1 MPTPILGMLPTCPG
15 GALQPCTRGAP
26 QLGLSCPRALGR
38 EGPGQAGSEHREDGL
53 RPPVAEDHAVALLQW
68 PGPAQQPG
76 ALGTPPA
83 LAWSDDSDAEGP
95 GLSPRGTACSL
106 PMWSVGQEARDRD
119 SSVSSGRL
127 SGSSGGHVSRAPPY
141 WPWKEGPSRVPG
153 SQRRPRKSDTR
164 LERLRDRIRQQVR
177 GQVNCASLGTSAP
190 SSASRLCSASMRT
203 APRGT
208 SAPSSA
214 SRLCSASMSAPQR
227 TRKVTGTLPAPTH
240 PGFGIHMTEPQGEGQ
255 ALSRATQHRAAAPQ
269 DKTRR
274 TRSRS
279 CRRDKA
285 PRLPLPSRAAKG
297 KGTAWLSDGRICT
310 WALLGDRSP
319 EVGSSW
325 GPRDMCLP
333 GGQRCDTGLVL
344 AGRAGRGCARLGMS
358 PPHAEAHTLAMRV
371 LSVQDP
377 ESVGVRAWRRGQE
390 LARLLLGPPP
400 ARPTLRSTG
409 PTMGLGDSKATAAKG
424 SLAHTRPHRPTAA
437 LSDPQESEN
446 TAFLAS
452 HGQQASIQS
461 TMAVLQGLRQQTQAK
476 LELAQGPEAGQ
487 KRRPLKLKPQNLG
500 QRGPWSKQR
509 KQGAFPQRPWVVT
522 EQTRSSSD
530 RARRSPP
537 QHPVSTLGE
546 WEPCHQQA
554 CAAGGWDTSFQKP
567 PSPPEKL
574 SPSSQRPWS
583 ALAGQAGPQRV
594 WVDGEDRE
602 VPVPRPRHPLERP
615 YPAPQH
621 PWSGSFLQRVGSAC
635 KGRGA
640 VTPPSKAKQ
649 AWPRSLPGKEPGTE
663 SCPPHLQPRGL
674 LGRPHSSEALC
685 DFMYQKTQARW
696 QQALQQVVAATD
708 ALERRS
714 QRLQEVYRKQRE
726 AMQGQ
731 AVPVV
736 SQMSPG
742 IVTFVPSSAQS
753 GVLKAPR
760 SPEPRELGRSTVTSG
775 KVLGDQEVPGSF
787 CLCLN
792 RAWNRPEMPLPVSA
806 ASSHPARGLHV
817 CLDPQLHTQH
827 KQARLQALETMADVL
842 QQRVDI
848 LTAKLHRTE
857 VSDTVP
863 TVPAYPGASVP
874 SEDRVSLHDG
884 FLDVEVLPWISGW
897 EPWSPEISP
906 ESQRQGTMQEGC
918 WQLEQRLQGD
928 SVPVQAPGAGA
939 GSTLGAPAA
948 PHPTCGSLW
957 LEDLLA
963 ARGEGLVTPWTPRSC
978 AVTGP
983 RRRAGESCRPA
994 QWQPPQSSQSGLLPQ
1009 VPSLGPSSP
1018 DGSCPVNLGR
1028 NWAWG
1033 PAGSALGWAQ
1043 QLCVAGALPDAS
1055 PTPEVGC
1062 WPSSCL
1068 CLSFLEGWRGCGL
1081 LWSKCQGCKAER
1093 GPEPHC
1099 HSLPTLWPTDSQEP
1113 RGLHPRGRGGHL
1125 ADFQLKSLSF
1135 LESLK
1140 LDQRKQEQALGLL
1153 RQRAEQEVWETQ
1165 MALDGLLF
1173 KHQLER
1179 LMEKQGAR
1187 TRPGMDSKLEQP
1199 HAHVDPEPTSLAQSP
1214 MPRRTRSPPALGRDV
1229 TGSFQD
1235 PEEGQA
1241 SAEGKLA
1248 SAGLASLDTDPTQP
1262 PLAPLS
1268 PRDSPEHQGS
1278 SVRTG
1283 SAKPGAGLT
1292 AGLKQSLREED
1303 ELRAQHQEALLRLR
1317 QMAREEKA
1325 CAGRAWIEHLH
1336 GCLGSRGHQ
1345 ATGAAL
1351 LERTRQTLCRLEK
1364 EPVQREVRD
1373 LWNLHGSVLPGRQQ
1387 LLQHHKAILTVQRT
1401 PPRPQ
1406 SPSPKVKATWEGPS
1420 ETGQPE
1426 GALCLPTPHRPGSST
1441 SPQVQRGPESVEV
1454 ASLASER
1461 WEGTPATSSD
1471 ADGHQQSPRLAWG
1484 EDTAK
1489 ASSPPKERGSH
1500 ADQGDPQ
1507 TQPRACWAEKRPP
1520 AQVGG
1525 CQGPSLRRLG
1535 ADGPHC
1541 PQEASVAGLDAA
1553 GIPTEEPL
1561 EVESGL
1567 PGEQRTEACRQKDSS
1582 ALLATSPGD
1591 ASALSRAPRPAPAA
1605 VEEDARTPVHL
1616 GSRPTAGLP
1625 LESAGSLAS
1634 SPTSSAGS
1642 VSGLSCSSLQDF
1654 QKATATLVQLSD
1666 SSLSVSGPEAERS
1679 QGTDPNWSEELS
1691 AHKDF
1696 GSSLFGG
1703 PYQGDPQPDAVPG
1716 GAGQVTWQRPE
1727 RGQAGALPGSPDVAV
1742 AEDLVP
1748 ERTFL
1753 QAGWPLPPQDVC
1765 SPRSGSELSEASS
1778 QIWDEGI
1785 EENLSEPGA
1794 GAGPTSGSSSPPG
1807 SSILEHSV
1815 VVPASGPR
1823 QGQEASGTS
1832 WSLSGGSDT
1841 GSTEQVSPEAASSN
1855 DLDPSLSFPSETSA
1869 SEGAG
1874 GQERPQGAGLSLS
1887 SERSPPQA
1895 SPGPEVPWG
1904 LASPVAKPQA
1914 PRVPEQ
1920 ACPLHTAGF
1929 LSSVDGELS
1938 YGSEDLPRA
1947 PPWATHLPPP
1957 PPTPQADS
1965 DRDEAQPCSED
1976 FPSPPQEAMV
1986 PQDSLGPQQSGLS
1999 LGAPGPHG
2007 GPEGELGGSGPA
2019 VGMQAVGSQWSQQVT
2034 RPESPLGE
2042 GVGVSGGLPQV
2053 SAHSLPPSQVACMA
2067 GENVSRLLV
2076 ACGPDVL
2083 GMGPWAEGTSGSHL
2097 GPQAGV
2103 QCFTRAGHQEGS
2115 SFLPTPPGDQA
2126 AWVSHGQAGSPGH
2139 TGEEG
2144 VDGLSHWAEDSLGR
2158 ELLLGEH
2165 MATGPTSGSCSDVG
2179 TERDEV
2185 VALVSTQLTQ
2195 RILCDS
2201 MAVLSGLAPGGS
2213 L

>member
-1 MPTPILGMLPTCPG
+1 MSLGILQAC
-15 GALQPCTRGAP
+15 
-26 QLGLSCPRALGR
+26 LGR
-38 EGPGQAGSEHREDGL
+38 G
-53 RPPVAEDHAVALLQW
+53 W
-68 PGPAQQPG
+68 
-76 ALGTPPA
+76 
-83 LAWSDDSDAEGP
+83 
-95 GLSPRGTACSL
+95 
-106 PMWSVGQEARDRD
+106 
-119 SSVSSGRL
+119 RL
-127 SGSSGGHVSRAPPY
+127 RAPC
-141 WPWKEGPSRVPG
+141 SR
-153 SQRRPRKSDTR
+153 
-164 LERLRDRIRQQVR
+164 
-177 GQVNCASLGTSAP
+177 CALVAGE
-190 SSASRLCSASMRT
+190 
-203 APRGT
+203 
-208 SAPSSA
+208 
-214 SRLCSASMSAPQR
+214 R

-255 ALSRATQHRAAAPQ
+255 ALSRATQHRAA
-269 DKTRR
+269 
-274 TRSRS
+274 
-279 CRRDKA
+279 
-285 PRLPLPSRAAKG
+285 
-297 KGTAWLSDGRICT
+297 
-310 WALLGDRSP
+310 
-319 EVGSSW
+319 
-325 GPRDMCLP
+325 
-333 GGQRCDTGLVL
+333 
-344 AGRAGRGCARLGMS
+344 
-358 PPHAEAHTLAMRV
+358 
-371 LSVQDP
+371 DP

-753 GVLKAPR
+753 G
-760 SPEPRELGRSTVTSG
+760 
-775 KVLGDQEVPGSF
+775 
-787 CLCLN
+787 
-792 RAWNRPEMPLPVSA
+792 
-806 ASSHPARGLHV
+806 
-817 CLDPQLHTQH
+817 H

-978 AVTGP
+978 
-983 RRRAGESCRPA
+983 
-994 QWQPPQSSQSGLLPQ
+994 
-1009 VPSLGPSSP
+1009 
-1018 DGSCPVNLGR
+1018 
-1028 NWAWG
+1028 
-1033 PAGSALGWAQ
+1033 
-1043 QLCVAGALPDAS
+1043 
-1055 PTPEVGC
+1055 
-1062 WPSSCL
+1062 
-1068 CLSFLEGWRGCGL
+1068 
-1081 LWSKCQGCKAER
+1081 
-1093 GPEPHC
+1093 
-1099 HSLPTLWPTDSQEP
+1099 DSQEP

-1140 LDQRKQEQALGLL
+1140 QDPGHEIVLQLDQRKQEQALGLL

-1248 SAGLASLDTDPTQP
+1248 SAGECHLSPVLAGLASLDTDPTQP

-1268 PRDSPEHQGS
+1268 PRDSPEHQARSASPEGS

-1336 GCLGSRGHQ
+1336 GLRGQETLHAFPETVLASTHQELSLAGTQKRGPPRCLGSRGHQ

-1454 ASLASER
+1454 ARQPPPGHQLLGFLLRSFRCNQLQVVGSEKLYQKEQSVSTRNLGDLTAGSQPSPLKCAPHGDSPVCLEGLASER

-1500 ADQGDPQ
+1500 ADQGSRQGGSSVCYGPLQGSSPRSDRPVFPPTVLVWIPMGPLSVFECDTVHGDPQ

-1582 ALLATSPGD
+1582 ALLATSP
-1591 ASALSRAPRPAPAA
+1591 AAPAA

-1642 VSGLSCSSLQDF
+1642 DF